1 MGSSNRD
8 VGGYRGR
15 RTVTDVLKMI
25 AIVLVV
31 LVVLAV
37 AGVVYLQRYMVY
49 TDEGVKL
56 ELPPFLQMLRG
67 EKEPAASVPEPGDL
81 SIDIQPAGSVSQPQE
96 PDPVQKE
103 PASFALTLP
112 VSAVADGSAAGRL
125 AEAGADMLILE
136 MKDQEGQL
144 AWLSGRAE
152 ASRSKVNGTQ
162 EITDALRQWNA
173 GDVYTIA
180 RVCCFRDNTAPYYHN
195 PLALRSGNG
204 NWKDELGLRWLSPSD
219 EKAQAYIAGL
229 CGELAELGFDE
240 IVLEHYAFPVQGKLD
255 RISKGRPAGAE
266 ERTAQ
271 VTAFLTQVQQAA
283 APYGTKIS
291 LRVERDTLTGGESS
305 SGITAPLVEQY
316 AGRVWMAEDGLLPA
330 PLDLL
335 EQAGITGGT
344 DRLVAIT
351 PARTE
356 GSQVVQAVPLP
367 AQ

>member
-81 SIDIQPAGSVSQPQE
+81 SIDIQPAGSGSQSQE
-96 PDPVQKE
+96 PEPVQKE
-103 PASFALTLP
+103 PAGFALTLP

-219 EKAQAYIAGL
+219 EKAQAYIVGL

-271 VTAFLTQVQQAA
+271 VTALLTQVQQAA

-291 LRVERDTLTGGESS
+291 LRVERDTLTGGEND
-305 SGITAPLVEQY
+305 SGITASLVEQY

-344 DRLVAIT
+344 GRLVVIA
-351 PARTE
+351 PAHTE
-356 GSQVVQAVPLP
+356 GSQVVQAVPLLE
-367 AQ
+367 Q

>member
-96 PDPVQKE
+96 PDPVE
-103 PASFALTLP
+103 PTGFALTLP

-144 AWLSGRAE
+144 AWLSGRVE

-219 EKAQAYIAGL
+219 EKSQAYIVGL

-266 ERTAQ
+266 ERTAR
-271 VTAFLTQVQQAA
+271 VSALLTQVQQAA

-291 LRVERDTLTGGESS
+291 LRVGRDTLTGGESD

-344 DRLVAIT
+344 DRLVVIA
-351 PARTE
+351 PAHTE

-367 AQ
+367 EQ